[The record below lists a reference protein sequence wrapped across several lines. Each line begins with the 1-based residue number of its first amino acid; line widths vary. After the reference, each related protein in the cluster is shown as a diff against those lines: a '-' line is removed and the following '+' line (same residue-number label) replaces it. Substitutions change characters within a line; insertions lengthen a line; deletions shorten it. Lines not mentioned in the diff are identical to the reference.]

1 MEKCQKI
8 CIEGFEK
15 YLRDNEEEDKHMRK
29 REEVGNKIK
38 EIAKKTG
45 KEWKISGNKDKIW
58 RFIGAISGELK
69 EVTEDSIKKAGVEY
83 CNTYIEKM
91 NKKWFVPDAEY
102 IGIIAEILGLDEE
115 LKKNICSA
123 VARYYA

>member
-8 CIEGFEK
+8 CIAGFEK

-69 EVTEDSIKKAGVEY
+69 EVREDSIKKAGVEY

>member
-8 CIEGFEK
+8 CIAGFEK

-45 KEWKISGNKDKIW
+45 KEWKINGNKDKIW
-58 RFIGAISGELK
+58 RFVGAISGELK

-83 CNTYIEKM
+83 CNAYIEKM

-115 LKKNICSA
+115 LKKNICSS